1 MSATIYFDTKSSGA
15 DINDCLARNGI
26 AVISEFFSG
35 NDLEKIKNEF
45 SDFVDIN
52 NPGGSYQLE
61 KSKGQRF
68 IFSDLSQKEF
78 PMITSIAGNSHFN
91 AIADDFFGQYPYK
104 IASVY
109 GNWDVDSM
117 KTDTDWHTDGRT
129 MLKFFIYLTDTDKD
143 NGAFKFNLGSHRE
156 GYYRMLHSRLSGDVN
171 CTFFSPESEI
181 LHPVDVEAKA
191 GSVIIFNTNGI
202 HRAGEM
208 SEGYERQVL
217 RYHLLAEDKR
227 YAYQLLDR
235 FGIHRRRFLDG
246 LLGKIPFFK
255 EYQKGRLTDVN
266 TFVSSK
272 HSQQGSSGTGSV
284 Y

>member
-1 MSATIYFDTKSSGA
+1 MESRLYQI
-15 DINDCLARNGI
+15 
-26 AVISEFFSG
+26 FFG

-45 SDFVDIN
+45 SDFVDID
-52 NPGGSYQLE
+52 NPGGRYQLE
-61 KSKGQRF
+61 KSKDQRF

-91 AIADDFFGQYPYK
+91 AIGDDFFGQFPYK

-109 GNWDVDSM
+109 GDWDVDSM

-129 MLKFFIYLTDTDKD
+129 MLKFFIYLTDTDKH
-143 NGAFKFNLGSHRE
+143 NGAFKFNLGSYRE
-156 GYYRMLHSRLSGDVN
+156 GYYRMLHARLSGDVN

-181 LHPVDVEAKA
+181 LNAVDVEAKA

-202 HRAGEM
+202 HRAGEI
-208 SEGYERQVL
+208 SEGHEGQVL

-227 YAYQLLDR
+227 YAYQLLDK
-235 FGIHRRRFLDG
+235 FGIHRRHFLDG

-266 TFVSSK
+266 TFVSAK
-272 HSQQGSSGTGSV
+272 HSQKGSSGTGSV